1 MIQKSVTAKILVW
14 CVAAMLLSLAAFM
27 VVSVL
32 AAKQIAPYYI
42 NVNALQRDDAIL
54 SYNSGGPAAL
64 GEYLGR
70 LQRYFPVPYFLT
82 DARGIDLVNGAN
94 RADLLAMAGRKYQP
108 GPNIVIVTRSSDRQY
123 YFIVVVPQQ
132 SIWNFLPFYLLVP
145 LAVCLLAWLLAVNVA
160 TPLRRM
166 ARVVERFGQGD
177 LTVRVRSSQRDEIG
191 GVARAF
197 DSMAD
202 RIEIL
207 LTAERRLLQDISH
220 ELRSPLTRIG
230 FAAALTKTAE
240 DREAA
245 AERLNK
251 EISRLTELVNGLLQ
265 MTRVEGDLLNRIM
278 QEVSLP
284 ELVRLVIQDCEL
296 EAKVRGCELALE
308 LHSSPQLFGDYEL
321 LRRAVEN
328 IVRNAI
334 YYTTAES
341 MVTVTLE
348 STAGAARIS
357 VRDRGPGVPDD
368 ALPKLF
374 QPFFRVD
381 AARSSSTGGVGLG
394 LAIAK
399 RAVAMHGGSI
409 SAQNVHPGLLV
420 CIELPTPNVE
430 MT

>member
-1 MIQKSVTAKILVW
+1 MIRGSVTAKILVW
-14 CVAAMLLSLAAFM
+14 CVAAMVLSLAAFV
-27 VVSVL
+27 VVSVI
-32 AAKQIAPYYI
+32 AARQIAPYFMEL
-42 NVNALQRDDAIL
+42 NALQRDDAIR
-54 SYNSGGPAAL
+54 SYSSGGAAAL
-64 GEYLGR
+64 DEYLAR
-70 LQRYFPVPYFLT
+70 LHRYIPVQYFLT
-82 DARGIDLVNGAN
+82 DAYGVDLVNGTN
-94 RADLLAMAGRKYQP
+94 RAALLAMAARRYQP
-108 GPNIVIVTRSSDRQY
+108 GPNIVIVSRSPDHHY
-123 YFIVVVPQQ
+123 CFVAVAPQQ

-145 LAVCLLAWLLAVNVA
+145 LAVCLLAWLLAVNIA

-166 ARVVERFGQGD
+166 ARVVERFGHGD
-177 LTVRVRSSQRDEIG
+177 LTVRMRSFQRDEIG

-230 FAAALTKTAE
+230 FAAALTKTAD

-265 MTRVEGDLLNRIM
+265 MTRVEGDPSNRIM
-278 QEVSLP
+278 HEVSLP
-284 ELVRLVIQDCEL
+284 ELVRLVIEDCEL
-296 EAKVRGCELALE
+296 EAKTRGCELALE
-308 LHSSPQLFGDYEL
+308 VHGSPQLFGDYEL

-334 YYTTAES
+334 YYTAAES
-341 MVTVTLE
+341 IVAVTLE
-348 STAGAARIS
+348 GTAGAARIS

-381 AARSSSTGGVGLG
+381 PARSSTTGGVGLG
-394 LAIAK
+394 LAIAR

-420 CIELPTPNVE
+420 CIELPTTSIE
-430 MT
+430 IA

>member
-1 MIQKSVTAKILVW
+1 MIRGSVTAKILVW
-14 CVAAMLLSLAAFM
+14 CVATLLISTAAYL
-27 VVSVL
+27 VVSL
-32 AAKQIAPYYI
+32 ISLKQIAPYFI
-42 NVNALQRDDAIL
+42 ELTSLQRDDAIR
-54 SYNSGGPAAL
+54 SYESGGTAGL
-64 GEYLGR
+64 NEYLMR
-70 LQRYFPVPYFLT
+70 LHRYIPVQHFLT
-82 DARGIDLVNGAN
+82 DTTGRDLVNGASH
-94 RADLLAMAGRKYQP
+94 ADLLARGNRRFQS
-108 GPNIVIVTRSSDRQY
+108 GTDIVFVTRSPDHQY
-123 YFIVVVPQQ
+123 CFIVVAPQQ
-132 SIWNFLPFYLLVP
+132 SMATFLPFYLLVP
-145 LAVCLLAWLLAVNVA
+145 LAVCLLGWILAVNIA
-160 TPLRRM
+160 APLRKM
-166 ARVVERFGQGD
+166 AREVERFGQGD
-177 LTVRVRSSQRDEIG
+177 LTVRISSSRRDEIG
-191 GVARAF
+191 GVSRAF
-197 DSMAD
+197 DNMAD

-265 MTRVEGDLLNRIM
+265 MTRVEGDPSNRIM
-278 QEVSLP
+278 HEVSLP

-308 LHSSPQLFGDYEL
+308 LHGSPQLFGDYEL

-334 YYTTAES
+334 YYTSAES
-341 MVTVTLE
+341 TVTVTLE

-357 VRDRGPGVPDD
+357 VRDRGPGVPED

-381 AARSSSTGGVGLG
+381 PARSSSTGGVGLG
-394 LAIAK
+394 LAIAR

-420 CIELPTPNVE
+420 CIELPIANVE
-430 MT
+430 IS

>member
-1 MIQKSVTAKILVW
+1 MIRGSVTAKILVW
-14 CVAAMLLSLAAFM
+14 CIATLLISTAAYVIVSLI
-27 VVSVL
+27 SL
-32 AAKQIAPYYI
+32 KQIAPYFI
-42 NVNALQRDDAIL
+42 ELASLQRDDAIH
-54 SYNSGGPAAL
+54 SYETGGAAGL
-64 GEYLGR
+64 TEYLAR
-70 LQRYFPVPYFLT
+70 LHSYIPVLHFLT
-82 DARGIDLVNGAN
+82 DAAGRDMVNGAN
-94 RADLLAMAGRKYQP
+94 RAELLARANKRFQSGTDIVYITRSADRKYCF
-108 GPNIVIVTRSSDRQY
+108 IVIA
-123 YFIVVVPQQ
+123 PQQ
-132 SIWNFLPFYLLVP
+132 SMKTFLPFYLLVP
-145 LAVCLLAWLLAVNVA
+145 LAVCLLGWMLAVNIA
-160 TPLRRM
+160 APLRSM
-166 ARVVERFGQGD
+166 AREVERFGQGD
-177 LTVRVRSSQRDEIG
+177 LTVRIRSSRRDEIG

-265 MTRVEGDLLNRIM
+265 MTRVEGDPSNRIM
-278 QEVSLP
+278 HEVSLP

-296 EAKVRGCELALE
+296 EAKVHGCNLALDV
-308 LHSSPQLFGDYEL
+308 LDSPKLFGDYEL

-334 YYTTAES
+334 YYTAAES
-341 MVTVTLE
+341 TVTVTLE
-348 STAGAARIS
+348 RWEGAARIC
-357 VRDRGPGVPDD
+357 VLDRGPGVPDD

-381 AARSSSTGGVGLG
+381 PARSSSTGGVGLG
-394 LAIAK
+394 LAIAR

-409 SAQNVHPGLLV
+409 SAENVHPGLLI
-420 CIELPTPNVE
+420 CIELPIAHAEST
-430 MT
+430 

>member
-1 MIQKSVTAKILVW
+1 MIRGSVTAKILVW
-14 CVAAMLLSLAAFM
+14 CVAAMLLSLAAFV
-27 VVSVL
+27 VVSVI
-32 AAKQIAPYYI
+32 AAKQIAPYFMQM
-42 NVNALQRDDAIL
+42 NALERDDAIR

-64 GEYLGR
+64 GEYLAR
-70 LQRYFPVPYFLT
+70 LERYIPVQYFLT
-82 DARGIDLVNGAN
+82 DAHGIDLVNGAN
-94 RADLLAMAGRKYQP
+94 HADLLAKAGRKYQA
-108 GPNIVIVTRSSDRQY
+108 GPNIAIVSKSPDHQY
-123 YFIVVVPQQ
+123 CFVTVAPQQ

-145 LAVCLLAWLLAVNVA
+145 LAVCLLAWLLAVNIA

-166 ARVVERFGQGD
+166 ARDVERFGQGD
-177 LTVRVRSSQRDEIG
+177 LTVRMRSSKRDEIG

-230 FAAALTKTAE
+230 FAAALTRTAE

-265 MTRVEGDLLNRIM
+265 MTRVEGDPSNRIM
-278 QEVSLP
+278 HEVSLP

-296 EAKVRGCELALE
+296 EAKARGCELALE
-308 LHSSPQLFGDYEL
+308 LHGSPRLFGDYEL

-341 MVTVTLE
+341 TVTVTLE

-381 AARSSSTGGVGLG
+381 ASRSSSTGGVGLG
-394 LAIAK
+394 LAIAR
-399 RAVAMHGGSI
+399 RAVATHGGSI

-420 CIELPTPNVE
+420 CIELPIANVE
-430 MT
+430 IA

>member
-1 MIQKSVTAKILVW
+1 MIRGSVTIKILVW
-14 CVAAMLLSLAAFM
+14 CVAAMMLSLAGFV
-27 VVSVL
+27 VVSVI
-32 AAKQIAPYYI
+32 AVRQIAPYFMEL
-42 NVNALQRDDAIL
+42 NALQRDDAIRA
-54 SYNSGGPAAL
+54 YKQGGAAAL
-64 GEYLGR
+64 DEYLVR
-70 LQRYFPVPYFLT
+70 LHRYIPVQYFLT
-82 DARGIDLVNGAN
+82 DAHGMDLVNGAN
-94 RADLLAMAGRKYQP
+94 HADLLAKASRKYQS
-108 GPNIVIVTRSSDRQY
+108 GPNVVVVSRSPDRQ
-123 YFIVVVPQQ
+123 FCFVAVAPRQ
-132 SIWNFLPFYLLVP
+132 SIWTFLPFYLLVP
-145 LAVCLLAWLLAVNVA
+145 LAVCLLAWLLALNVA

-166 ARVVERFGQGD
+166 ARDVERFGQGD
-177 LTVRVRSSQRDEIG
+177 LTVRMRSLRRDEIG

-230 FAAALTKTAE
+230 FAAALTKSAE

-265 MTRVEGDLLNRIM
+265 MTRVEGDPSNRIT

-284 ELVRLVIQDCEL
+284 ELVRLVTEDCEL
-296 EAKVRGCELALE
+296 EAKARGCELALE
-308 LHSSPQLFGDYEL
+308 VKGSPHLFGDYEL

-334 YYTTAES
+334 YYTAADST
-341 MVTVTLE
+341 VTVTLE
-348 STAGAARIS
+348 SFAGTATIS

-381 AARSSSTGGVGLG
+381 PARSSSTGGVGLG
-394 LAIAK
+394 LAIAR

-409 SAQNVHPGLLV
+409 SADNTHPGLLV
-420 CIELPTPNVE
+420 CIELPIVGATKE
-430 MT
+430 